1 MATFIVVT
9 AVASHD
15 LLLRV
20 ELGLVAGSVTAMVTF
35 AYALHV
41 KLSDGA
47 QADSAS
53 LIDAITDHP
62 LETP

>member
-1 MATFIVVT
+1 MA
-9 AVASHD
+9 
-15 LLLRV
+15 
-20 ELGLVAGSVTAMVTF
+20 TF